1 MGSLAI
7 PCTFFSILRT
17 VLTHMQLGLI
27 LAAAEGGVV
36 DGLKT
41 TASEIGHKFG
51 FNTSLFISQLIGFFI
66 VAFVLQRFAFK
77 PLQKI
82 LSERES
88 KISESLAAAERMKAD
103 LAKADEE
110 RKRVLTEAGVA
121 ANKIIEEARAASARI
136 TELEMQKAV
145 AAAKDIME
153 KAKQANDA
161 DLARM
166 KTELRREVGRLVV
179 ATSTKVTGKI
189 LTLDDQ
195 KRLAEEANRE
205 LAA

>member
-1 MGSLAI
+1 M
-7 PCTFFSILRT
+7 
-17 VLTHMQLGLI
+17 
-27 LAAAEGGVV
+27 
-36 DGLKT
+36 
-41 TASEIGHKFG
+41 
-51 FNTSLFISQLIGFFI
+51 
-66 VAFVLQRFAFK
+66 
-77 PLQKI
+77 
-82 LSERES
+82 
-88 KISESLAAAERMKAD
+88 
-103 LAKADEE
+103 
-110 RKRVLTEAGVA
+110 LTEAGVA